1 MLTSEQANFHH
12 GFGRA
17 WRQICQPIHITA
29 RKKKPRERIAIPA
42 VNLQNLKLVHIVAIA
57 KNDTANAQKE
67 ARVRGTF
74 VLRIRKNTKF
84 SSFDTP
90 EKKKSSKK
98 KTTTTIHSPAG
109 AVTKPWF

>member
-1 MLTSEQANFHH
+1 MIASEQANFDAHDWTGQLMLTNEQANFHH

-42 VNLQNLKLVHIVAIA
+42 VNLQNLELVHIVAIA

-74 VLRIRKNTKF
+74 V
-84 SSFDTP
+84 
-90 EKKKSSKK
+90 
-98 KTTTTIHSPAG
+98 
-109 AVTKPWF
+109 